1 MPGFDRRQQ
10 DHAACSGCSLCLLV
24 CPVWHQ
30 NRDIR
35 LTPHGRAKAL
45 QHGAT
50 AQELAMSIRACTL
63 CGACA
68 PACPEGIDLFGMML
82 ELRTLQPLAPGRV
95 AARMRGR
102 VAARAGTAPALLLPG
117 ERLRADAGR
126 LARIL
131 ALLGRGVALAGDD
144 GSDIA
149 LAVEAGVPP
158 GEERIADFLAAL
170 RGARRLI
177 VAEGMLHRWLRRR
190 LPGVRIA
197 GIGEALSALPAVRAG
212 LRASDLYVIEPR
224 AFHED
229 YDRLIG
235 HYDAL
240 REQRG
245 CAMNLDL
252 QRLAVPT
259 TAGSAQHALG
269 LPCVDPAEQVRW
281 ILQGRAIERIVVE
294 DLADAEVFARVSG
307 RPVVHL
313 GDVESVVT

>member
-1 MPGFDRRQQ
+1 MPGLECQQQ
-10 DHAACSGCSLCLLV
+10 DHAACSGCGLCLLA
-24 CPVWHQ
+24 CPVWYQ
-30 NRDIR
+30 TRDIR

-50 AQELAMSIRACTL
+50 TQQLAASIGVCTL

-68 PACPEGIDLFGMML
+68 PACPEGIDLVGMML
-82 ELRTLQPLAPGRV
+82 ELRTLQPLAPARV
-95 AARMRGR
+95 AAQMRGR
-102 VAARAGTAPALLLPG
+102 VAARAGIAPALLLPG
-117 ERLRADAGR
+117 GRLRSDAGR
-126 LARIL
+126 LARVL
-131 ALLGRGVALAGDD
+131 ALLGKDVALAEDD

-149 LAVEAGVPP
+149 LGVEAGVLP
-158 GEERIADFLAAL
+158 GEERIGDFLAAL

-177 VAEGMLHRWLRRR
+177 VAEGILHRMLRRR
-190 LPGVRIA
+190 LPGVGVA
-197 GIGEALSALPAVRAG
+197 GVGEALSALASVRAG
-212 LRASDLYVIEPR
+212 LRANDFYVIEPR

-235 HYDAL
+235 YYDAL

-281 ILQGRAIERIVVE
+281 ILQGRAIDRIVVE

>member
-1 MPGFDRRQQ
+1 MFGTGNQQQ

-30 NRDIR
+30 TRDIR

-50 AQELAMSIRACTL
+50 AQQLATSIGACTL
-63 CGACA
+63 CGACI
-68 PACPEGIDLFGMML
+68 PACPEGIDLVGMVL
-82 ELRTLQPLAPGRV
+82 ELRTLQPLAPGEV
-95 AARMRGR
+95 AAQTRCR
-102 VAARAGTAPALLLPG
+102 AAACTDTTPSLLLPG
-117 ERLRADAGR
+117 ERLRSDAGR

-131 ALLGRGVALAGDD
+131 ELLGQDVGLAEDD

-149 LAVEAGVPP
+149 LAVEAGVPL
-158 GEERIADFLAAL
+158 GEERIGDFLAAL
-170 RGARRLI
+170 HGARRLI
-177 VAEGMLHRWLRRR
+177 VADGILHRVLRRR
-190 LPGVRIA
+190 LPGVRVS
-197 GIGEALSALPAVRAG
+197 GIGEALSALTHVRAK
-212 LRASDLYVIEPR
+212 LRASDFYVIEPR
-224 AFHED
+224 AFHDD
-229 YDRLIG
+229 YARLIG

-252 QRLAVPT
+252 QRIAIPT
-259 TAGSAQHALG
+259 TAGSAQHTFG

-281 ILQGRAIERIVVE
+281 ILEGRAVERIVVE

-313 GDVESVVT
+313 GDV